1 MSSTRSKRKPI
12 TGSHRRRVTSTSS
25 PNGSESRKRTR
36 AVELTPSGGNVFADI
51 GFPHAEQVLFKA
63 DLAIA
68 IGDVIRRRRLT
79 QSAAGKIVGIDQ
91 PKVSALLSGDTRG
104 FSADRLIKI
113 LTRLGQDV
121 EIRVLKSRRGTGRV
135 HVAA

>member
-1 MSSTRSKRKPI
+1 VTLSS
-12 TGSHRRRVTSTSS
+12 
-25 PNGSESRKRTR
+25 
-36 AVELTPSGGNVFADI
+36 GNVFADI
-51 GFPHAEQVLFKA
+51 GVPRAEEVLFKA

-68 IGDVIRRRRLT
+68 IGDVVRRRRLT
-79 QSAAGKIVGIDQ
+79 QGTAARIVGIDQ

-121 EIRVLKSRRGTGRV
+121 EIRVHKSRTGKGRV
-135 HVAA
+135 RVAA